1 MIAEGIAGVVTGL
14 VGTIATSFLNLK
26 TQKEKNK
33 HELNMIE
40 AQTKAMI
47 AEKDAN
53 IQITET
59 QVAGDLE
66 RMDAD
71 IYKETIKV
79 GNQQALD
86 SKLLEKLF
94 SSKWTTPFGVL
105 LAFLLGLVDFVKHLM
120 RPGLT
125 AYLVLVSSWLTLE
138 ATTIIQAKQELLSAA
153 MALDIFN
160 NMVNVIFYLTVSVV
174 TWWFGDRRVAKFI
187 YRLNDGNHR
196 DN

>member
-1 MIAEGIAGVVTGL
+1 MIAESVAGVITGL

-33 HELNMIE
+33 HEINMVE

-47 AEKDAN
+47 AEAQAN
-53 IQITET
+53 IRITE
-59 QVAGDLE
+59 QEVAGEME
-66 RMDAD
+66 RMDAE
-71 IYKETIKV
+71 IYKETIKA
-79 GNQQALD
+79 GNQQALGN
-86 SKLLEKLF
+86 KLLEKLF
-94 SSKWTTPFGVL
+94 ASKWTTPIGVL
-105 LAFLLGLVDFVKHLM
+105 LAFLLGFVDFLKHLM

-125 AYLVLVSSWLTLE
+125 AYLVLVSSWLTWE
-138 ATTIIQAKQELLSAA
+138 ATKIIQLKQDLLSAS

-160 NMVNVIFYLTVSVV
+160 DMVNVIFYLTVSVV

-196 DN
+196 EN

>member
-1 MIAEGIAGVVTGL
+1 MIAEGIAGVITGL
-14 VGTIATSFLNLK
+14 VGTIATSFLNLR

-33 HELNMIE
+33 HELNMVE

-47 AEKDAN
+47 AEAQAN
-53 IQITET
+53 IRITE
-59 QVAGDLE
+59 QEVAGEME
-66 RMDAD
+66 RMDAE
-71 IYKETIKV
+71 IYKETIKA

-94 SSKWTTPFGVL
+94 SSKWTTPIGVL
-105 LAFLLGLVDFVKHLM
+105 LAFLLGFVDFLKHLM

-125 AYLVLVSSWLTLE
+125 AYLVLVSSWLTWE
-138 ATTIIQAKQELLSAA
+138 ATKIIQLKQDLLSAS

-160 NMVNVIFYLTVSVV
+160 DMVNVIFYLTVSVV

-196 DN
+196 EN